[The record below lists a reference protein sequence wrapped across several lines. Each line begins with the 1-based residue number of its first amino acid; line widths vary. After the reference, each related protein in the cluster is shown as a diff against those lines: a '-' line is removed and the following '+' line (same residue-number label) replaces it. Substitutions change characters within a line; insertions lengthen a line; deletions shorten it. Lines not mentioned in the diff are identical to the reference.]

1 MTTPRNWAWSRWETS
16 WSWRWS
22 TSVGMSWM
30 LYIPSIWSSLC
41 PSVCLRG
48 HIVAAARLEFVLMC
62 VLILVCY
69 CFTIGWYAFWYKS
82 VTLNNCTR
90 PHPPTPTPLQEPEQG
105 RTGVR
110 ARRSTA
116 HQDDAAAL
124 LRIRFMWTLHFGSY
138 MILLPCGVINDDDIY
153 RRPVVGL
160 CILVYRDETSPV
172 TKSAFLEF
180 FAHEF
185 ST

>member
-1 MTTPRNWAWSRWETS
+1 MSPPDCPLPLNPALHRCRTVSVRLSVYGGILWRPPAWSLFLCVFLFLYVTALQLVDMLFDTKVS
-16 WSWRWS
+16 LS
-22 TSVGMSWM
+22 TTV
-30 LYIPSIWSSLC
+30 PD
-41 PSVCLRG
+41 
-48 HIVAAARLEFVLMC
+48 H
-62 VLILVCY
+62 
-69 CFTIGWYAFWYKS
+69 T
-82 VTLNNCTR
+82 
-90 PHPPTPTPLQEPEQG
+90 HPPHPTPLQEPEQG

-172 TKSAFLEF
+172 TKSAFFGIFCPRIFEIK
-180 FAHEF
+180 
-185 ST
+185 S